1 MLPAPFQVEA
11 SRSSSRAGEKTDK
24 QLKRQ
29 KVTSY
34 LISGWDKRPVSGVV
48 VGLRSLRD
56 RVQLPQLLSVQ
67 LVGELNLQHVLFFCM
82 AGSV

>member
-24 QLKRQ
+24 QMKRQ

-48 VGLRSLRD
+48 VGLRSLQD
-56 RVQLPQLLSVQ
+56 LAQLPQLLSVQ
-67 LVGELNLQHVLFFCM
+67 LVGSFYPQHL
-82 AGSV
+82 S